1 MSRVRTANRL
11 AELETEVERLSEQD
25 YGEFR
30 RWFLERDWQAWDRQ
44 IEADSAAG
52 RLDFLVRESRDA
64 KHSGRLPHVQ

>member
-1 MSRVRTANRL
+1 MRTANRL

-44 IEADSAAG
+44 IEADSTAG
-52 RLDFLVRESRDA
+52 KLDFLVQEAHDA
-64 KHSGRLPHVQ
+64 KRSKRLRDL